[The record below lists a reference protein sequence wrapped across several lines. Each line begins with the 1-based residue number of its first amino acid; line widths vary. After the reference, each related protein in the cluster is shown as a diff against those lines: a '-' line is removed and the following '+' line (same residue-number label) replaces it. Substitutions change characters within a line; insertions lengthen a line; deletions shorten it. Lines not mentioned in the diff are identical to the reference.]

1 MKKQQ
6 ICVIGA
12 GIMGLSSALHIQ
24 EICPESD
31 VTIIADKLSPNT
43 TSDVSAG
50 FWMPHLVGSTPPEK
64 IRSWSQSTW
73 DHMTTLA
80 HSKQASEL
88 GACLVSGYLLSPVK
102 LDLPFYSDQ
111 VLGFREATQKE
122 ITKFPGA
129 KYGFFYTTVMIEV
142 RRYLPW
148 LMKRFKER
156 GGKVQQRKLSSLTEL
171 SGQYEIVVNCPGVQA
186 RQLVGDK
193 SVESVRGQI
202 IRVRAPWLKTFL
214 TVTNENPDFLDAYV
228 FPGAQE
234 VVLGGIAQVGDW
246 DLQHR
251 KVDREYLWK
260 KCTTLLP
267 SLQNAEMVKD
277 WTGLRPVRT
286 SVRLEV
292 EYLPL
297 GDRSMTIVHCYGHS
311 GSGVTLHWGCA
322 KEVADVV
329 KRELNQDRNKLSKL

>member
-12 GIMGLSSALHIQ
+12 GVIGLASALHIQ
-24 EICPESD
+24 EICPESE

-50 FWMPHLVGSTPPEK
+50 FWMPHLIGSTPHEK
-64 IRSWSQSTW
+64 IRSWSQATW
-73 DHMTTLA
+73 DHMTALA
-80 HSKQASEL
+80 YSKQASEV

-102 LDLPFYSDQ
+102 LDPPLYWDQ
-111 VLGFREATQKE
+111 VLGFREVSQEEMAN
-122 ITKFPGA
+122 FPGA

-156 GGKVQQRKLSSLTEL
+156 GGNVQQKRISSLMEL
-171 SGQYEIVVNCPGVQA
+171 SNQYEIVVNCSGVEA
-186 RQLVGDK
+186 RQLVGDQ
-193 SVESVRGQI
+193 SVESIRGQI

-214 TVTNENPDFLDAYV
+214 MVTNENPDFLDAYI

-234 VVLGGIAQVGDW
+234 VVLGGIEQVGDW

-251 KVDREYLWK
+251 DVDREYLWK
-260 KCTTLLP
+260 TCTRLLP
-267 SLQNAEMVKD
+267 CLQNAEMVKD
-277 WTGLRPVRT
+277 WTGLRPART

-292 EYLPL
+292 EYLRL
-297 GDRSMTIVHCYGHS
+297 GDRSMTVVHCYGHG

-322 KEVADVV
+322 KEVAELVQ
-329 KRELNQDRNKLSKL
+329 RELNQGRQKMSKL